1 MTRFV
6 VFGATLLACG
16 SGQPAPGQETA
27 RVLVFTDWIRVEA
40 SCGYAFRAPPDTM
53 AEMAVGTDS
62 CVERW
67 ITGGGAATGGCVYT
81 GDYGGF
87 SSNLRE
93 YQEAEGY
100 SEYEETPEV
109 IDGREARLV
118 TVSSEE
124 FLLAGVH
131 FPQLAAELEG
141 IGLTVEAR
149 CQRKAGQLDAL
160 GVFRSITLPR

>member
-1 MTRFV
+1 M
-6 VFGATLLACG
+6 
-16 SGQPAPGQETA
+16 
-27 RVLVFTDWIRVEA
+27 LVFTDWIQVEA

-53 AEMAVGTDS
+53 AEMVTGTDS

-67 ITGGGAATGGCVYT
+67 ITGGGASTGGCVYT

-87 SSNLRE
+87 SSNLRG
-93 YQEAEGY
+93 YQEAEGF
-100 SEYEETPEV
+100 SEYEETLEV

-131 FPQLAAELEG
+131 FPKITPELEG
-141 IGLTVEAR
+141 VGLTVEAR
-149 CQRKAGQLDAL
+149 CQDKAGQLDAL
-160 GVFRSITLPR
+160 GVFRSILLQR